1 MQAAPKSWERPLAD
15 LQQGQG
21 CHFYDCKALDST
33 NNAREP
39 ENRFSTRAF
48 KKEYS
53 LLTP

>member
-1 MQAAPKSWERPLAD
+1 MQAALKSWERPLAD
-15 LQQGQG
+15 LQQGQE
-21 CHFYDCKALDST
+21 CQFYDCKALDST
-33 NNAREP
+33 NNPRDP